1 MRDRMF
7 EVAYFWRM
15 PPSAVLALSLSD
27 YELHEAQAVRL
38 AEKRREAQE
47 G

>member
-1 MRDRMF
+1 MF

-15 PPSAVLALSLSD
+15 KPGEVLSLRLSD
-27 YELHEAQAVRL
+27 YELYEAQAVRL